1 MWNGIFKQLFSFNWR
16 IIALQYCVGFCH
28 TSTWISHRYIHVPSF
43 LNLPPAPPH
52 PTLLGCHRALGWSSL
67 HHTEASHWLSILH
80 MVMHRFQCYRL
91 SLSHPLLPSKWDFY
105 LTWRWH
111 TLQLPSIQHM
121 HNRRNISLFIG
132 KKPWCWERLRA
143 GGEGDDW
150 GRDGWMVSTTQQ
162 TWVWA
167 SSGRWWR
174 TGEPGVLQSVGSQGV
189 GHKWATEQQQSSKVD
204 LKSSSLKKLWL
215 LRRKIECR
223 SVHI

>member
-1 MWNGIFKQLFSFNWR
+1 M
-16 IIALQYCVGFCH
+16 IAWV
-28 TSTWISHRYIHVPSF
+28 STEI
-43 LNLPPAPPH
+43 L
-52 PTLLGCHRALGWSSL
+52 SL
-67 HHTEASHWLSILH
+67 HHTEDSHWLSILH
-80 MVMHRFQCYRL
+80 MVMHRFQCYCL
-91 SLSHPLLPSKWDFY
+91 NLSHPLLPSKWDFY

-121 HNRRNISLFIG
+121 YNRRNISPFHW

-174 TGEPGVLQSVGSQGV
+174 TGEPRMLQFMGSQRV
-189 GHKWATEQQQSSKVD
+189 GHNWATEQQQSSKANW
-204 LKSSSLKKLWL
+204 KSSSLKNSGCSGERLSVDPYIFKARRNFGKRNLWSRHWSSQTDLELEPWPSNKPPLFLVL
-215 LRRKIECR
+215 LMSRK
-223 SVHI
+223 